1 MDIKELIKKAV
12 ENLNRVRQLKLS
24 ITGILSLSD
33 NDNVFYVSILDNESG
48 CAFDVA
54 VDENMSNQ
62 QLLPDDPTN
71 ISPDDIIML
80 RIAKLIFE
88 ADKKSKN
95 NIIDNGLTLSS
106 SALNSGQ
113 IIGALNSDQIIGA
126 LDIDSVSTKYDISV
140 NGRSLTDTIDE
151 VDELKNRIRDLENIN
166 STLICEIDD
175 LKTLLKA
182 KGIL

>member
-54 VDENMSNQ
+54 IDENMSNQ

-71 ISPDDIIML
+71 LSPDNIIML
-80 RIAKLIFE
+80 RIAKHIFE
-88 ADKKSKN
+88 AYKKSKN
-95 NIIDNGLTLSS
+95 NIIDKGLTLSS
-106 SALNSGQ
+106 IPLNSGQ
-113 IIGALNSDQIIGA
+113 IISASNINVG
-126 LDIDSVSTKYDISV
+126 STTYDISV

-151 VDELKNRIRDLENIN
+151 VDELKNRVKDLEYIN
-166 STLICEIDD
+166 NKLTNEIDD